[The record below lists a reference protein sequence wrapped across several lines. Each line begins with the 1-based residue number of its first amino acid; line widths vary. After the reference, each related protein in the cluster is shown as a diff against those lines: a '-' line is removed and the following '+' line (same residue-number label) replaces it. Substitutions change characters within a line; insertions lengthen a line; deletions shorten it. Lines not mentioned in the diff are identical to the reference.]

1 MGLSLVSIHLSFTSY
16 YYILSLSAFM
26 RIGHIYLMLVIS
38 FFFLSCLVKL
48 KMHGRLNMRKISFRL
63 ECHGKHF
70 LNG

>member
-1 MGLSLVSIHLSFTSY
+1 ML
-16 YYILSLSAFM
+16 
-26 RIGHIYLMLVIS
+26 IGHIYLMLDIS
-38 FFFLSCLVKL
+38 FFFFLSCLVKL

>member
-1 MGLSLVSIHLSFTSY
+1 ML
-16 YYILSLSAFM
+16 
-26 RIGHIYLMLVIS
+26 IGHIYLMLDIS